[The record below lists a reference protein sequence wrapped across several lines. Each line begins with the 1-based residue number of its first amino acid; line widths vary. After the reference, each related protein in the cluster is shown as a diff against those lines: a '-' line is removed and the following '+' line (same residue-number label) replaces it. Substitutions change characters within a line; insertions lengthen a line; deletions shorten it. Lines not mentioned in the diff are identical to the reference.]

1 MNEQPKFLL
10 RKSTGDQT
18 AENEQE
24 IRDWFQRGQCKPADF
39 LFDFSANKWAR
50 VGDMPFFADL
60 LGAKPAKAPEKKIVY
75 YMPAGSSP
83 MLQGPFTTKEL
94 QGRMQTRDL
103 CESTWI
109 FVEGDKEWRQVKAVK
124 VLFDMLPGLPT
135 DTPAPPAA
143 EPEPAAADPS
153 ALLSVEAPATG
164 GGDDELVIE
173 LGSGTSTK
181 TQKPAAAP
189 PPEAHIEREEATMA
203 LSTLGLSLT
212 VDHSAEPEPG
222 SAPPAAPEPEA
233 QEPSLLLD
241 LEGANEPP
249 PMAKPAAAPP
259 PSAPPKAPPAA
270 AGGPPKPPPAA
281 APKPPMPAAPKPMTP
296 STPGAPPP
304 MSAKPAAPSAP
315 PPMAAKPAAPS
326 APPAAPPKAPAAAP
340 VKPADA
346 DTGSFDGI
354 TAQIPTDP
362 IWLVKQ
368 ATSETVSGPFRFL
381 DVMKFL
387 GEGRLTKND
396 KISKVGTNRF
406 VKIQQQYEFNVK
418 YTVETVVENG
428 VERQKILIKRRHP
441 RVAYFTEVQV
451 QTKQGAL
458 AANCVNISAGGILM
472 ENAKAELNLG
482 DIIEIKLLPGMIDRS
497 IACKSLVIGKIPK
510 MPPAYALKFED
521 LKQEDKEAIE
531 HYVQET
537 LKRES

>member
-1 MNEQPKFLL
+1 MSEQPKFLL
-10 RKSTGDQT
+10 RKATGDQ
-18 AENEQE
+18 AAQNEQE

-39 LFDFSANKWAR
+39 LFDFSSNKWAR
-50 VGDMPFFADL
+50 VGDLPFFADL

-94 QGRMQTRDL
+94 QARMQTRDL

-124 VLFDMLPGLPT
+124 VLLDMLPALPT
-135 DTPAPPAA
+135 DAPAPPA
-143 EPEPAAADPS
+143 PEPAAA
-153 ALLSVEAPATG
+153 APATPPAG
-164 GGDDELVIE
+164 DAPASAGGDDELVIE
-173 LGSGTSTK
+173 LGSGTSSRISA
-181 TQKPAAAP
+181 PAAP
-189 PPEAHIEREEATMA
+189 PPEEHIEREEATMA
-203 LSTLGLSLT
+203 LSTLGLSLS

-222 SAPPAAPEPEA
+222 SAGMAEMEA
-233 QEPSLLLD
+233 EKSEPSLVLD
-241 LEGANEPP
+241 LDGSSEPP
-249 PMAKPAAAPP
+249 PMAKPTAA
-259 PSAPPKAPPAA
+259 PKAPPP
-270 AGGPPKPPPAA
+270 AGGPPKPPSAGPA
-281 APKPPMPAAPKPMTP
+281 KPPMPAVPAAPKPMGSP
-296 STPGAPPP
+296 LPGSPPP
-304 MSAKPAAPSAP
+304 MAKPSAP
-315 PPMAAKPAAPS
+315 PPMAAKAAVPPS
-326 APPAAPPKAPAAAP
+326 APPSAPPKTPPVAAPAKAAE
-340 VKPADA
+340 A

-381 DVMKFL
+381 DVVKFL
-387 GEGRLTKND
+387 EEGRLTKND
-396 KISKVGTNRF
+396 KISKIGTNRF

-418 YTVETVVENG
+418 YSVENVVEDG

-451 QTKQGAL
+451 QTKQATL

-472 ENAKAELNLG
+472 ENAKTELNLG
-482 DIIEIKLLPGMIDRS
+482 DVIEVKLMPGLIDRS
-497 IACKSLVIGKIPK
+497 ISCKCLVIGKIPK

-521 LKQEDKEAIE
+521 LKPEDKEAIE
-531 HYVQET
+531 YYVQET